1 MERQTIDLVKY
12 CIVDASSMEH
22 AAKSAVRKLV
32 ERYGSK
38 MVDGCVICPHGES
51 SVSFVEIN
59 FKEGPVV
66 DMMVNIAERYSLYP
80 FYIIEENKGHL
91 PKQAKY
97 QRYIVEE
104 GTALFKKTRAGL
116 PRFKELLAQ
125 ACKKIY
131 REESVFVKAFV
142 YEGDRFF
149 HVAMFNS
156 ERSPKSRDTI
166 IGVPEW
172 REAIC
177 KLVSDLSGSV
187 TFKTVRYANL

>member
-1 MERQTIDLVKY
+1 MERQTINLEKY
-12 CIVDASSMEH
+12 CIIDASSLEY
-22 AAKSAVRKLV
+22 AAKAAVGSLV
-32 ERYGSK
+32 ENHGSK
-38 MVDGCVICPHGES
+38 LIDGSVVSPHGET
-51 SVSFVEIN
+51 SVSFVEID

-66 DMMVNIAERYSLYP
+66 DMMVAIAERYSLYP

-104 GTALFKKTRAGL
+104 ATALFRRERLSLA
-116 PRFKELLAQ
+116 RFKELLLQ

-131 REESVFVKAFV
+131 RENSVFVKAFV

-149 HVAMFNS
+149 HVALFNS

-172 REAIC
+172 REVIC
-177 KLVSDLSGSV
+177 KLVSDLNGSV

>member
-12 CIVDASSMEH
+12 CIVDASSMEQ
-22 AAKSAVRKLV
+22 AAKAAVRKLV
-32 ERYGSK
+32 ENYGSK
-38 MVDGCVICPHGES
+38 VMDGSVISPHGES
-51 SVSFVEIN
+51 SVSFVEID
-59 FKEGPVV
+59 FKEGRVV
-66 DMMVNIAERYSLYP
+66 DLMVALAERYSLYP

-104 GTALFKKTRAGL
+104 ATALFPKTRSGL
-116 PRFKELLAQ
+116 PRFKELLFQ

-142 YEGDRFF
+142 YEGERFF

-156 ERSPKSRDTI
+156 ERAPMSRDTI

-177 KLVSDLSGSV
+177 KLVSNLSGSV

>member
-1 MERQTIDLVKY
+1 MERQTIDLQKY
-12 CIVDASSMEH
+12 CIVDASSMER
-22 AAKSAVRKLV
+22 AAKAAVGKLV
-32 ERYGSK
+32 EHYGSK
-38 MVDGCVICPHGES
+38 MIDGSVICPHGES
-51 SVSFVEIN
+51 SVSFVEID
-59 FKEGPVV
+59 FKEGRVV
-66 DMMVNIAERYSLYP
+66 DLMVAIAERHSLYP

-91 PKQAKY
+91 PKKAQY

-104 GTALFKKTRAGL
+104 ATALFKKNSGGL
-116 PRFKELLAQ
+116 PRFKERLMQ

-142 YEGDRFF
+142 YEGERYF

-156 ERSPKSRDTI
+156 ERSPKSRDII

-187 TFKTVRYANL
+187 AFKTVRYANL